1 MPIYEYQCTACGHE
15 FEALQ
20 KMSDALLTDCP
31 ACAKPELRKMVSATS
46 FHLKGKGW
54 YQTDFKDTGKKTP
67 ADSSDGK
74 TAASTEGKTT
84 EAKPDSKSTAAE
96 GKTTAE
102 AKDKASSNA
111 T

>member
-1 MPIYEYQCTACGHE
+1 
-15 FEALQ
+15 
-20 KMSDALLTDCP
+20 MSDALLTDCP